1 MATTKFAINVRKWAQ
16 VVAKFNLEQTVR
28 GATLEVFGSVVRK
41 SPVDTGRFKG
51 NWQIDQRGFQY
62 DKFDKDGQATLDLIT
77 AKVSQSEVGGIVS
90 LINSLPYAERLEFG
104 YSDQAPQGMV
114 RLTAMEFEEATK
126 SAAAKVRK

>member
-1 MATTKFAINVRKWAQ
+1 MASTKFAINVRKWAE
-16 VVAKFNLEQTVR
+16 VAELSLEQTVR
-28 GATLEVFGSVVRK
+28 AATLEVFGSVIRK

-77 AKVSQSEVGGIVS
+77 AKVSKSEVGGIVS

-104 YSDQAPQGMV
+104 YSGQAPQGMV
-114 RLTAMEFEEATK
+114 RLTAMEFE
-126 SAAAKVRK
+126 AAAKTAAAKARK